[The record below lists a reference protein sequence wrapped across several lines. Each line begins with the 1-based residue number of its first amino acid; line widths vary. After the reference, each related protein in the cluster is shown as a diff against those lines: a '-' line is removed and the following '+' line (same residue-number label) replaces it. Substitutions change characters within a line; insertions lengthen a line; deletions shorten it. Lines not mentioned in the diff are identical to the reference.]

1 MSTEGT
7 DPRLEALLRE
17 AYAREDVYRFR
28 QVLREVATEVEAR
41 QGAEET
47 PVIPL
52 WRRPALRWMA
62 AAAVLALA
70 VLSVYRPTTNSWS
83 EYALNEVAGPS
94 HRSGPALDLVDSLH
108 AGLTARFG
116 ADPLGSTWNADLM
129 DRMDQSLQDP
139 AYAARYGAETRLM
152 MVRMHLYQGDCEA
165 ARDAA
170 MTMVQQQS
178 ASHAARYYG
187 AVAELCLGEKNA
199 ARQLLQGDP
208 LGQEDDLFRDLL
220 ERTE

>member
-7 DPRLEALLRE
+7 DPRLEAFLRE

-70 VLSVYRPTTNSWS
+70 
-83 EYALNEVAGPS
+83 YAE
-94 HRSGPALDLVDSLH
+94 RSDLQV
-108 AGLTARFG
+108 RG
-116 ADPLGSTWNADLM
+116 ADPRTNAAWSEVRQALLEQRAEDALALLEQVPAPERCDSTRVHWYTALALL
-129 DRMDQSLQDP
+129 LQDKERE
-139 AYAARYGAETRLM
+139 AREQLEE
-152 MVRMHLYQGDCEA
+152 V
-165 ARDAA
+165 
-170 MTMVQQQS
+170 S
-178 ASHAARYYG
+178 ASG
-187 AVAELCLGEKNA
+187 CQEKTLA
-199 ARQLLQGDP
+199 
-208 LGQEDDLFRDLL
+208 RDLL
-220 ERTE
+220 KEL